1 MATCPSGI
9 SGGVLSPGLS
19 GHKEKVTFTDTLA
32 HCWLLPLAFSHVYSL
47 PKKHIHCKTF
57 S

>member
-19 GHKEKVTFTDTLA
+19 GHKEKVTLTDTLA
-32 HCWLLPLAFSHVYSL
+32 HCWLLPLAFSHAYSL